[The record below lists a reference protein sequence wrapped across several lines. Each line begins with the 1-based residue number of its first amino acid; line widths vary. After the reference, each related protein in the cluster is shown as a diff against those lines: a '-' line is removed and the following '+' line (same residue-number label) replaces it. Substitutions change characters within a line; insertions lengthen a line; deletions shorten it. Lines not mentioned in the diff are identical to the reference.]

1 MGNFNRFDRGG
12 RGGGGG
18 GGGFDR
24 GRSKFGGDRNDGPKQ
39 MFPAICSD
47 CGDNCEVPFR
57 PSADHPVYCRDCFK
71 NQGGDSPRFAPKR
84 FDSAPRRTERPSFHG
99 GNESGVSKA
108 QIDALNMK
116 LDKIITLL
124 TPAKAPIAFD
134 TDMVVEKKAKKT
146 PKKVAKKSE
155 EVPVKKAKKVA
166 KKK

>member
-1 MGNFNRFDRGG
+1 MGSFNRFDRGG

-18 GGGFDR
+18 GFDR
-24 GRSKFGGDRNDGPKQ
+24 GRSSFGSRDDRPKQ

-57 PSADHPVYCRDCFK
+57 PSGEQPVYCRDCFK

-84 FDSAPRRTERPSFHG
+84 FDSAPRRSERPSFQ
-99 GNESGVSKA
+99 GNSESGVSKA
-108 QIDALNMK
+108 QIDSLNQK

-134 TDMVVEKKAKKT
+134 TDVVVEKK
-146 PKKVAKKSE
+146 
-155 EVPVKKAKKVA
+155 VKKASKKVVE
-166 KKK
+166 KIE